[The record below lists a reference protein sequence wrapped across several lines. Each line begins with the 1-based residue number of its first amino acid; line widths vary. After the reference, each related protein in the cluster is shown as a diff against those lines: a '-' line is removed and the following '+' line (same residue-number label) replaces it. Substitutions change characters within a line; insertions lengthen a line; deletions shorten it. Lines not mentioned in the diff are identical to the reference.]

1 MINII
6 FFSHLTI
13 NLSIKSIGLEF
24 LGVSVMCEFAG
35 TGLGLGGVYRRVVR
49 AGGGVSELVVG
60 TSV

>member
-49 AGGGVSELVVG
+49 AGGGG
-60 TSV
+60 